1 LTASVLNGTA
11 SWKLQI
17 FVNGRGWDRDS
28 NRDMYRNSPV
38 LKIQGHATTT
48 TSEPKRLHNCDTV
61 KALQPPQTY

>member
-1 LTASVLNGTA
+1 MTFIKKYDIFRIIGLNILTASVLNGTA

-48 TSEPKRLHNCDTV
+48 T
-61 KALQPPQTY
+61 